1 MVRNGSRFSKVRAWM
16 TEVGLGLLRLGDQRN
31 HGVNPSP
38 LKSPLNFGHE
48 TRAKRGA
55 AAADIVAYYL

>member
-1 MVRNGSRFSKVRAWM
+1 M

-31 HGVNPSP
+31 HGVHPSP